1 MEKTIKEYGKLT
13 VEQKKE
19 AVELFLIGF
28 GRFMTFSG
36 DEALKKTLFI
46 EIFDPEWFFCYLE
59 GERVLGLMGLG
70 TSKRRPIDFRP
81 EVCRKIFGEKKGRII
96 SKQMNA
102 VFQSKA
108 VKGER
113 DLYIDTLVTDPDA
126 RNKGIGSA
134 LMEKACSF
142 QVYDAVY
149 TEVFSKNVNAI
160 GFYEKH
166 GFVSV
171 KKEKFSLLRLQG
183 AGYPIKMKKV
193 IA

>member
-81 EVCRKIFGEKKGRII
+81 EVCWKIFGEKKGRII

-113 DLYIDTLVTDPDA
+113 DLYIDTLVTDPNA

-142 QVYDAVY
+142 KVYDAVY